1 MAPGTRLG
9 HVVDIY
15 ELVCVGDCTCGEILI
30 LNFVDL
36 LFGILT
42 ESITLFL
49 ELSCNLIVKK
59 FDNLSILA
67 RLHLG
72 AEKELRW
79 SHLDAS
85 LKS

>member
-1 MAPGTRLG
+1 MSLSAPEIVRAA
-9 HVVDIY
+9 I
-15 ELVCVGDCTCGEILI
+15 LV

-36 LFGILT
+36 LIGILT
-42 ESITLFL
+42 ESITFFL

-59 FDNLSILA
+59 FDSLNVLA

-72 AEKELRW
+72 AEKELKW
-79 SHLDAS
+79 SHLDVS